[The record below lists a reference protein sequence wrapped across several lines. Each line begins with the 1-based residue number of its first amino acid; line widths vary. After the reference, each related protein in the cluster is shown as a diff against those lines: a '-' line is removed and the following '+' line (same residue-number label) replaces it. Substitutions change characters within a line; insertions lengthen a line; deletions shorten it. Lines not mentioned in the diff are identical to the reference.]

1 MELPALASVDQLGA
15 WMQTEPDE
23 LPPGAALVLDVAS
36 SIVRREARQNFTRG
50 TSSAL
55 LYPRDGWALLPQRPV
70 VSVEDVR
77 AGGQTVHPDRW
88 RLVRD
93 RLRLLDD
100 DQAVTVT
107 YTHGY
112 SATPGDVLAVV
123 LSAAARVLNNP
134 SDLRQESA
142 GSVSVTY
149 SAETIG
155 ASLAPADRDL
165 LARYRKRVAV
175 VGLR

>member
-1 MELPALASVDQLGA
+1 MELPALATVDQLGA

-23 LPPGAALVLDVAS
+23 LPESAALVLDVAS
-36 SIVRREARQNFTRG
+36 AIVRREARQDFTRG

-55 LYPRDGWALLPQRPV
+55 LYPRDGWAVLPQRPV
-70 VSVEDVR
+70 VSVEGVR

-100 DQAVTVT
+100 QAVTVT

-112 SATPGDVLAVV
+112 ATVPGDVLAVV

-165 LARYRKRVAV
+165 LGRYRKRVAV

>member
-1 MELPALASVDQLGA
+1 MELPALATVDQLGA

-23 LPPGAALVLDVAS
+23 LPESAALVLDVAS
-36 SIVRREARQNFTRG
+36 RIVRAEARQSFTRG

-55 LYPRDGWALLPQRPV
+55 LYPHDGWAVLPQRPV
-70 VSVEDVR
+70 VSV
-77 AGGQTVHPDRW
+77 QTVHQGGQLVDAERW
-88 RLVRD
+88 QLVRD
-93 RLRLLDD
+93 RLRLPNDKP
-100 DQAVTVT
+100 VTVT

-112 SATPGDVLAVV
+112 AAVPGDVLAVV
-123 LSAAARVLNNP
+123 LTLAGRVLSNP
-134 SDLRQESA
+134 GDLRQESV

-149 SAETIG
+149 AAETIG

-165 LARYRKRVAV
+165 LARYRKRVSV